1 MSSPA
6 SPNLPVSPPSFLALS
21 PLLLFIAL
29 FCGVGFTLTALGED
43 NAFYQLPAA
52 VALVP
57 ALALALWFAHRRGA
71 PAFERLLGGMGDKD
85 VQLML
90 LIFLLSGAFT
100 AVSRA
105 TGGVEAVVALGLSV
119 IPAALILPGIFL
131 LATAIALAL
140 GTSMGTI
147 AAVAPIALGLADAA
161 SLDKALVL
169 GAVLSGA
176 TCGDNLSVISDTAIA
191 AARTQSTTMRAKFLE
206 NLKFAVPAALGTL
219 VFLAFAGDAQPV
231 PPADPPSA
239 WLALPYLA
247 VLVLAVLGVNVLAVL
262 AIGVVLA
269 GAFGL
274 AFAEYGVLGFTGDVH
289 QGFLSVTDTVLVSL
303 FVAGLGALIRADGG
317 FAWFVARIE
326 ALARGRKGTRVGQ
339 LGIAGLVAGS
349 DALLANNT
357 VAILLSGPI
366 AKDIAAEHGV
376 PPARA
381 ASLLDIFACV
391 TQSLLPWGAQILLA
405 ASLGGVSPLDL
416 AGSLHYCWLLGGLTL
431 AWVLFERRR
440 SGAQDPAQVREVLL
454 Q

>member
-1 MSSPA
+1 
-6 SPNLPVSPPSFLALS
+6 
-21 PLLLFIAL
+21 
-29 FCGVGFTLTALGED
+29 
-43 NAFYQLPAA
+43 
-52 VALVP
+52 
-57 ALALALWFAHRRGA
+57 
-71 PAFERLLGGMGDKD
+71 
-85 VQLML
+85 
-90 LIFLLSGAFT
+90 
-100 AVSRA
+100 VSRA

-176 TCGDNLSVISDTAIA
+176 TCGDNLSLISDTAIA
-191 AARTQSTTMRAKFLE
+191 AARSQGTTVRAKFLE

-219 VFLAFAGDAQPV
+219 VLLAFAGDAQPV

-239 WLALPYLA
+239 WLALPYVA
-247 VLVLAVLGVNVLAVL
+247 VLGLAVLGVNVLAVL
-262 AIGVVLA
+262 AIGVLLA

-274 AFAEYGVLGFTGDVH
+274 GFADYGVLGFTADVH
-289 QGFLSVTDTVLVSL
+289 KGFLSVTDTVLVSL

-326 ALARGRKGTRVGQ
+326 ALARGRKGPRVGQ

-376 PPARA
+376 SPARA

-405 ASLGGVSPLDL
+405 ASLGGISPLDL

-440 SGAQDPAQVREVLL
+440 SGAEDPAQVGEVLL

>member
-1 MSSPA
+1 MPSPSSDRDVA
-6 SPNLPVSPPSFLALS
+6 AAPSLLALT

-29 FCGVGFTLTALGED
+29 FCGVGFALTYQGVPQ
-43 NAFYQLPAA
+43 AFYQLPAA

-57 ALALALWFAHRRGA
+57 ALALALWLSQRRGS
-71 PAFERLLGGMGDKD
+71 PALDRLLGGMGDKD

-105 TGGVEAVVALGLSV
+105 TGGVEAVVAIGLSV

-131 LATAIALAL
+131 LAVAIALAL
-140 GTSMGTI
+140 GT
-147 AAVAPIALGLADAA
+147 
-161 SLDKALVL
+161 
-169 GAVLSGA
+169 
-176 TCGDNLSVISDTAIA
+176 
-191 AARTQSTTMRAKFLE
+191 TMRAKFFE
-206 NLKFAVPAALGTL
+206 NLKFAVPAAIGTVVL
-219 VFLAFAGDAQPV
+219 LAFAGDAQPV
-231 PPADPPSA
+231 PPSDPPSA

-247 VLVLAVLGVNVLAVL
+247 VLLLALLGLNVLIVLAL
-262 AIGVVLA
+262 GVVLA

-274 AFAEYGVLGFTGDVH
+274 AFAGYGLLGFGGDVH
-289 QGFLSVTDTVLVSL
+289 KGFLSVTDTVLVSL

-317 FAWFVARIE
+317 FAWFVERIE
-326 ALARGRKGTRVGQ
+326 HLARGRKGPRVGQ
-339 LGIAGLVAGS
+339 LGIAALVSGS

-357 VAILLSGPI
+357 VAILLTGPI

-376 PPARA
+376 SPARS

-405 ASLGGVSPLDL
+405 ASLGDVSPLAL

-431 AWVLFERRR
+431 AWVLLERRR
-440 SGAQDPAQVREVLL
+440 SGSTIRAGAGAPAGTSPATPY
-454 Q
+454 

>member
-119 IPAALILPGIFL
+119 IPAPLILPGIFL

-161 SLDKALVL
+161 SLDKSLVL

-191 AARTQSTTMRAKFLE
+191 AARTQGTTMRAKFLE

-219 VFLAFAGDAQPV
+219 VLLAFAGDAQPV

-274 AFAEYGVLGFTGDVH
+274 AFADYGVLGFTGDVH

-326 ALARGRKGTRVGQ
+326 ALARGRR
-339 LGIAGLVAGS
+339 
-349 DALLANNT
+349 
-357 VAILLSGPI
+357 
-366 AKDIAAEHGV
+366 
-376 PPARA
+376 ARA
-381 ASLLDIFACV
+381 SASSGSLASSPVAMPCWRTTRWRSCFRARSRRTSPRSTACRPRV
-391 TQSLLPWGAQILLA
+391 RPACSTSSPASPRACCRGARRSCSRPRWA
-405 ASLGGVSPLDL
+405 AS
-416 AGSLHYCWLLGGLTL
+416 
-431 AWVLFERRR
+431 RR
-440 SGAQDPAQVREVLL
+440 SISPAACTTAGCSAG
-454 Q
+454 